1 MVKKNILIPA
11 LVMWC
16 FIVIYDLALSNNLFC
31 QETDGLEFT
40 LDLNSP
46 TVPLTPLFRPS
57 IDLSGRGFHRENT
70 WPQGLAS
77 PEALDA
83 WQKDIG
89 FNGVFRVQYNLWEIE
104 QLSKDPKA
112 QEKLLINHENIFR
125 KITEAGGI
133 IILDIFGTPAGLG
146 QTLDQKSP
154 PWDFKAFK
162 ELIKGHIRN
171 LSCNKRYNVWYEVWS
186 APDLDDFFLGRKQEY
201 FSLYRAV
208 AEAAMELSAE
218 SKIYIPVGGPAVSW
232 WFQNLDSNTIVN
244 PEGSLIYELIKFCY
258 RSQLPLDFI
267 SWHAYSTD
275 PKTEKD
281 TTVYK
286 KSGIALVREWLS
298 YFGFDKETRLIIDEW
313 NYDTNAN
320 ILPERDER
328 SYIAASYVPARIK
341 NMYNAGINYQLY
353 FSLEDFQ
360 ENKENVSR
368 NTGIFSFDSRASD
381 YKGSPKST
389 YNVFRMLSKLG
400 NNLLSGFKSSDDFV
414 DLIATKT
421 QDGAAVL
428 IYNYIDPEI
437 VRSYLSRNIAA
448 LNGAERKTL
457 LNLISSG
464 KLEKIMLRELD
475 LSKMRMSKRLKTL
488 LKKAQEIKER
498 AVKLKSAARNVN
510 LAFKNFKG
518 TYIYQRY
525 AVDRSCSENCAFSPA
540 EEKELDFSSPLKEA
554 LKLEPYSVNMIIL
567 TKKPAEPKKEAEAPV
582 IPEQPASP
590 PAGK

>member
-46 TVPLTPLFRPS
+46 TVPLTSLFRPS